1 MNVIIPIGGKGERFS
16 KEGYSTPKPL
26 IEIFDKTMI
35 ECVLRNIKINVNA
48 NHANHAS
55 DILFIIYK
63 DELDNY
69 GFSELIAEKYPH
81 VKLIKLTKPTKGAVE
96 TLLFGLNHIFNN
108 NYQYNEKSLI
118 LDCDTFYGEDIID
131 LFKNATDNT
140 VFYSKISSETPP
152 IYSYI
157 EMDNG
162 DSKITRIAEKQKISD
177 NANTGAYGFMNINQ
191 LMEYCTFVIENN
203 IQFNNEPYTSCV
215 IHEMIKAGIPF
226 NGQQLNSSCVFSL
239 GTPSDVKKHIQNSY
253 SFLFDLD
260 GTLVLTD
267 DIYFKIWS
275 NILFDFNITLTKKL
289 FVKYIQ
295 GNTDIYV
302 INSFN
307 ILIDLKT
314 LSARKDD
321 EFIKNIDAI
330 KIIPGSTELLQ
341 LVKKNGHNCCIVT
354 NCNKRVATKIIEVCS
369 FHEYIDFFISC
380 DDCKFG
386 KPNPEPYLNA
396 INKYKTTN
404 KKCLIF
410 EDSKSGL
417 LSARQV
423 NPKLIIGIETLFGK
437 DELNNSGANITLADY
452 VICNDINYFLRN
464 INDKTIEM
472 KEMIKNSSTFNIKS
486 IDIADTTMKGG
497 FIADVF
503 KVKIETHDGDL
514 HNCVFKYENKN
525 INNLS
530 IMANKLQ
537 LYEREYYFYKKI
549 SPQINVKI
557 PKFIDIVKN
566 RDDKSCGVLLED
578 LFMNPNLKINLDLN
592 VESID
597 ISLKII
603 KRIAIMHSKFWNKQL
618 EKIYPKM
625 KKNDAVIFSPFL
637 KDFIAEKISLFKEKW
652 SVVLSPKQIFLC
664 DEIAKKF
671 DDVQKKMSTG
681 HLTIVHGDIKSPNI
695 FYDTVNDEPYFL
707 DWQHCCIGK
716 GTQDLVFFLLESFD
730 TKNLK
735 LLFPLFKNYYYKILL
750 ENGISDYPIQEYEN
764 DIKDSIKYL
773 PFFTSIWF
781 GTVPNEELIDK
792 NWPFFFIQK
801 TFFLLEEA

>member
-1 MNVIIPIGGKGERFS
+1 M
-16 KEGYSTPKPL
+16 
-26 IEIFDKTMI
+26 
-35 ECVLRNIKINVNA
+35 
-48 NHANHAS
+48 
-55 DILFIIYK
+55 
-63 DELDNY
+63 
-69 GFSELIAEKYPH
+69 
-81 VKLIKLTKPTKGAVE
+81 
-96 TLLFGLNHIFNN
+96 
-108 NYQYNEKSLI
+108 
-118 LDCDTFYGEDIID
+118 
-131 LFKNATDNT
+131 
-140 VFYSKISSETPP
+140 
-152 IYSYI
+152 
-157 EMDNG
+157 
-162 DSKITRIAEKQKISD
+162 
-177 NANTGAYGFMNINQ
+177 
-191 LMEYCTFVIENN
+191 
-203 IQFNNEPYTSCV
+203 
-215 IHEMIKAGIPF
+215 
-226 NGQQLNSSCVFSL
+226 
-239 GTPSDVKKHIQNSY
+239 
-253 SFLFDLD
+253 
-260 GTLVLTD
+260 LTD

-566 RDDKSCGVLLED
+566 KDDKSCGVLLED

-603 KRIAIMHSKFWNKQL
+603 KRIAIMQ
-618 EKIYPKM
+618 
-625 KKNDAVIFSPFL
+625 
-637 KDFIAEKISLFKEKW
+637 KIS
-652 SVVLSPKQIFLC
+652 S
-664 DEIAKKF
+664 
-671 DDVQKKMSTG
+671 
-681 HLTIVHGDIKSPNI
+681 
-695 FYDTVNDEPYFL
+695 
-707 DWQHCCIGK
+707 
-716 GTQDLVFFLLESFD
+716 
-730 TKNLK
+730 
-735 LLFPLFKNYYYKILL
+735 
-750 ENGISDYPIQEYEN
+750 
-764 DIKDSIKYL
+764 
-773 PFFTSIWF
+773 
-781 GTVPNEELIDK
+781 
-792 NWPFFFIQK
+792 
-801 TFFLLEEA
+801 